1 VDFFLPTKGVEYLL
15 VIGYLLLLIPLSKL
29 LFAERARTAAARV
42 AARGPADNMF
52 QVPKHLM
59 FHEGHTWA
67 RLDGRNRVAV
77 GLDDFAR
84 QLVGPLEQVELPEV
98 GARVEQGTPAMA
110 LAADDKKVNVLSPV
124 TGRVTAVNPAA
135 LRKARAVNDDPYGTG
150 WLMEVEVPNVGPD
163 SRHLV
168 TGRAARQLMS
178 NSWEELSGMFTP
190 ELGMILHDGGTPVD
204 GFARVIDGQHW
215 DEVARRFLRS

>member
-1 VDFFLPTKGVEYLL
+1 VDFLPTKGIEYVL
-15 VIGYLLLLIPLSKL
+15 VIGYLLLLIPLWR
-29 LFAERARTAAARV
+29 LFFEERTRTAAARV

-98 GARVEQGTPAMA
+98 GARVEQGAPAMA

-124 TGRVTAVNPAA
+124 TGRVTAVNPEA
-135 LRKARAVNDDPYGTG
+135 LRAARTINDDPYGNG
-150 WLMEVEVPNVGPD
+150 WLMEVEVPSVGTD
-163 SRHLV
+163 SRRLV

-178 NSWEELSGMFTP
+178 NSWEELSGMITP

-204 GFARVIDGQHW
+204 GFARVIDGRHW

>member
-1 VDFFLPTKGVEYLL
+1 MDFFLPTKGVEYLL

-29 LFAERARTAAARV
+29 LFAERARTAAARA

-52 QVPKHLM
+52 QVPRHLL

-67 RLDGRNRVAV
+67 RLEGRNRVAV
-77 GLDDFAR
+77 GIDDFAR
-84 QLVGPLEQVELPEV
+84 QLVGPLGQVELPEV
-98 GARVEQGTPAMA
+98 GSHVEQGVPAVT
-110 LAADDKKVNVLSPV
+110 LEADSKRVNVLSPV
-124 TGRVTAVNPAA
+124 SGRVTAVNPVA
-135 LRKARAVNDDPYGTG
+135 LRQARAVNDDPYGTG

-178 NSWEELSGMFTP
+178 TSWEELSGMFTP